1 MDPIK
6 QLEFLLQYFNE
17 VIDKCTVDRDELF
30 QPRTKHNISKA
41 FSKQE
46 GDFSV
51 HQIGFHYMLK
61 HPLDSDSL
69 ALNRSHALAC
79 VKLISKYASAVE
91 SCIDSIFVDGAELK
105 KRFIWF
111 PSNVSFEMIEEAIEQ
126 MRFKSNQK
134 YFKVRIIEGYIGDG
148 KSALLLEKKTFDSE
162 LDYFYR
168 AEIKENW
175 LGASHM
181 PEVFFR
187 VFALLGIY
195 GAMCS
200 SLMLET
206 EFFIDRSWLSH
217 EYFAGNLKSRLT
229 VNYKPPTPIRTFHKC
244 FFATIIL
251 WSKLFRSFNEWVGDH
266 VLTEVVEF
274 YFRQTPME
282 RPWPFREHRRM
293 EMDIYKTEDE
303 LVKHYKQFYLYL
315 NKFFMECKYFMN
327 NH

>member
-1 MDPIK
+1 
-6 QLEFLLQYFNE
+6 
-17 VIDKCTVDRDELF
+17 
-30 QPRTKHNISKA
+30 
-41 FSKQE
+41 
-46 GDFSV
+46 
-51 HQIGFHYMLK
+51 
-61 HPLDSDSL
+61 
-69 ALNRSHALAC
+69 
-79 VKLISKYASAVE
+79 
-91 SCIDSIFVDGAELK
+91 
-105 KRFIWF
+105 
-111 PSNVSFEMIEEAIEQ
+111 

-162 LDYFYR
+162 LDFFYR

-175 LGASHM
+175 LGVSHM

-187 VFALLGIY
+187 V
-195 GAMCS
+195 
-200 SLMLET
+200 
-206 EFFIDRSWLSH
+206 
-217 EYFAGNLKSRLT
+217 FAGNLKSRLT

-315 NKFFMECKYFMN
+315 NKFFNSIFNQKCQL
-327 NH
+327 

>member
-1 MDPIK
+1 M
-6 QLEFLLQYFNE
+6 FQYFNE
-17 VIDKCTVDRDELF
+17 VIEKCTVFEDELF
-30 QPRTKHNISKA
+30 LPRTKHNISKA
-41 FSKQE
+41 FSKQD

-51 HQIGFHYMLK
+51 HEIGFHYTLK
-61 HPLDSDSL
+61 RPLNSDSL
-69 ALNRSHALAC
+69 ALNRNYALAC
-79 VKLISKYASAVE
+79 VKPMSQFAASVE
-91 SCIDSIFVDGAELK
+91 TCIDSIFVDGAELK

-111 PSNVSFEMIEEAIEQ
+111 PSNISFETIEEAIEQ

-134 YFKVRIIEGYIGDG
+134 YFKVRLLEGYIGDG

-168 AEIKENW
+168 AEIKENG
-175 LGASHM
+175 LGVSHM

-195 GAMCS
+195 GAMCR

-217 EYFAGNLKSRLT
+217 EYFKWNLKSRLAFD
-229 VNYKPPTPIRTFHKC
+229 YKPPTPRIGTLHKN

-251 WSKLFRSFNEWVGDH
+251 WSKLFRSFDEWVGDH
-266 VLTEVVEF
+266 ILTEVVEF

-327 NH
+327 KA

>member
-17 VIDKCTVDRDELF
+17 VIEKCTVFQDELF
-30 QPRTKHNISKA
+30 LPCSKQTVSKA
-41 FSKQE
+41 FVKQE

-51 HQIGFHYMLK
+51 HEIGFHYILK
-61 HPLDSDSL
+61 RPVDSDSL
-69 ALNRSHALAC
+69 ALNRIQALAC
-79 VKLISKYASAVE
+79 VKLLSQYAASVE
-91 SCIDSIFVDGAELK
+91 ACIDSIFVDGEELK

-111 PSNVSFEMIEEAIEQ
+111 PSNISFETIEEAIEK

-134 YFKVRIIEGYIGDG
+134 YFKVRILEGYIGDG

-168 AEIKENW
+168 AEIKENG
-175 LGASHM
+175 LGVSHM

-195 GAMCS
+195 GAMCN
-200 SLMLET
+200 SLILER

-217 EYFAGNLKSRLT
+217 EYFACNLKSRLT
-229 VNYKPPTPIRTFHKC
+229 VDYKPPSPRTLHKN
-244 FFATIIL
+244 FFATLIL

-266 VLTEVVEF
+266 ILTEVVEF

-315 NKFFMECKYFMN
+315 NKYFMECKYFMN
-327 NH
+327 KA